1 MKTVIVLMLAA
12 ALLAGCCGI
21 GNPLAPQPSQG
32 GYTPGGETQPNQ
44 TADQNPPPQ
53 NDTQPQN
60 QSGGN
65 TYTPPE
71 EPAGSQVDCATMTA
85 TCGACIAKPGCG
97 WCKGSN
103 SCFSGNSS
111 GPAVSSCPSA
121 DWTTVESGCVAP
133 AGGSACSK
141 QTNCASC
148 LSGTACKW
156 CIQGSKCADASV
168 QDSCLGGWLTVSYQ
182 CNYASR

>member
-1 MKTVIVLMLAA
+1 MLIALVLAA
-12 ALLAGCCGI
+12 ALLTGCCGM

-32 GYTPGGETQPNQ
+32 GYTPAGGTQPNQ
-44 TADQNPPPQ
+44 SQPAQPPAQ
-53 NDTQPQN
+53 NDTQPQAPSQN
-60 QSGGN
+60 V
-65 TYTPPE
+65 TP
-71 EPAGSQVDCATMTA
+71 EPNEPPGPQVDCATMTA

-97 WCKGSN
+97 WCKTSN

-111 GPAVSSCPSA
+111 GPAVSSCTSA

-133 AGGSACSK
+133 AGGSTCSK

-168 QDSCLGGWLTVSYQ
+168 QDSCLGGWLTISYQ

>member
-1 MKTVIVLMLAA
+1 MKMLIALVLAA
-12 ALLAGCCGI
+12 ALLTGCCGI
-21 GNPLAPQPSQG
+21 GNPLAPQPQG
-32 GYTPGGETQPNQ
+32 GYAPGGEPGPNQ
-44 TADQNPPPQ
+44 TSDQNPPAQ
-53 NDTQPQN
+53 NDTPPVPPPNVTPQ
-60 QSGGN
+60 
-65 TYTPPE
+65 PE
-71 EPAGSQVDCATMTA
+71 EPAGPQVDCATMTA

-97 WCKGSN
+97 WCKTSN

-111 GPAVSSCPSA
+111 GPAVSSCPST

-141 QTNCASC
+141 QSNCASC

-156 CIQGSKCADASV
+156 CIQGSTCADASV
-168 QDSCLGGWLTVSYQ
+168 QDSCLGGWLNVSYQ